1 MLLATTT
8 SRNLF
13 LFGPDEIIS
22 FELPRAAPCCLYK
35 NLGTWISSAVITMGV
50 RQARDAEGGLQTW
63 AIVMHRLYKI
73 SGQLR
78 GVSIKGWKDQE
89 TGDETPH
96 AETHYITSCDSQPNG
111 SRTHLR
117 EAPGPLHGD
126 AGMVRHNS
134 RGFSLFLSL
143 WSPRNRQHPIQFS
156 SHFSIPGIFCGI
168 P

>member
-22 FELPRAAPCCLYK
+22 FELPRVAPSCLYK
-35 NLGTWISSAVITMGV
+35 NLGTLTSVVITMGV
-50 RQARDAEGGLQTW
+50 RQARDDEGGLQTW

-78 GVSIKGWKDQE
+78 DVSIKGWKDQE

-96 AETHYITSCDSQPNG
+96 DETNYITSCDS
-111 SRTHLR
+111 
-117 EAPGPLHGD
+117 
-126 AGMVRHNS
+126 
-134 RGFSLFLSL
+134 
-143 WSPRNRQHPIQFS
+143 
-156 SHFSIPGIFCGI
+156 
-168 P
+168 